1 MDALRLVTLLHVTA
15 GTFVLVVAP
24 IAMLVGKGGRR
35 HRRAGLAFCAGMI
48 AVLVTAAGMWQSHGH
63 LFLLFL
69 DAVSAYLV
77 FVGYR
82 TIVRRRRRL
91 ASAKA
96 DVADALA
103 AVVAVACALALAT
116 LAAAAHTP
124 LMHEL
129 AVVLAALAIL
139 AATFAAL
146 DAKAL
151 AERRQSKLGSL
162 LMHLSAMIGA
172 YISAVTA
179 FVVINA
185 HGVPMT
191 LRWLVPS
198 VVGTAVIGGF
208 SIAYR
213 RRFARARGALGPSSR
228 SGDSSLIPTR

>member
-1 MDALRLVTLLHVTA
+1 MEALRLVTFLHVAA

-48 AVLVTAAGMWQSHGH
+48 AVLATAAGMWQSHGH

-77 FVGYR
+77 FIGYR
-82 TIVRRRRRL
+82 TILRRRRR
-91 ASAKA
+91 SANARA
-96 DVADALA
+96 DLADALA
-103 AVVAVACALALAT
+103 ATFAVACALALAA
-116 LAAAAHTP
+116 LAASAHTP

-129 AVVLAALAIL
+129 ATVLAALAIL
-139 AATFAAL
+139 AASFALL
-146 DAKAL
+146 DARAL
-151 AERRQSKLGSL
+151 LERRQSKLGSL

-185 HGVPMT
+185 HGVPMS

-198 VVGTAVIGGF
+198 FAGTAVISAF

-213 RRFARARGALGPSSR
+213 RRFARTSGALATSSR
-228 SGDSSLIPTR
+228 SGDTSLIPTR